1 MTRVKWAIVLA
12 VMVGISGCQVAERR
26 PIAVGTHVI
35 CDAGDQGTPHLP
47 LNSRVFIHPLGA
59 DTRPTEVD
67 FPDGTRVVLATIR
80 SAALAGAYTLGG
92 EQHYIRIR
100 PDPDYRKNNPRGTC
114 TGENVHI
121 IELCFK
127 EDNAW
132 RCADGRGHYGHVH
145 SQPSG

>member
-1 MTRVKWAIVLA
+1 MRRAKWAMA
-12 VMVGISGCQVAERR
+12 VAFLVAVSGCQVAERR
-26 PIAVGTHVI
+26 SVVPGTHVV
-35 CDAGDQGTPHLP
+35 CDVGDHPSPHLP
-47 LNSRVFIHPLGA
+47 LNSRLYIHPLGA

-80 SAALAGAYTLGG
+80 AAALAGAYPLSG
-92 EQHYIRIR
+92 EQHYIRLR

-114 TGENVHI
+114 KSDRVHL

-127 EDNAW
+127 EEGVW

-145 SQPSG
+145 SEPYG